1 MASAPTP
8 LDERV
13 VEATIHALE
22 IGAIH
27 LGRRLGLYEA
37 LASANGTTSTELAER
52 AGIAERYAREWLE
65 AQAVGGYIEVSN
77 ANADA
82 ADRRYALTDEQCAVF
97 VTPDDPAHVSSLADM
112 VAGASAVLD
121 DVAAAF
127 RDGTGVPYASYGTA
141 FRNGQGAIN
150 RPLATHDL
158 ASWLEAIPGVA
169 ARVTS
174 GEPVRIAD
182 VGMGQGWSTIAL
194 AVALPHATV
203 VGIDAD
209 PASVADA
216 RANAAQHGVDV
227 EFVEA
232 DATAIAEHG
241 PFDLAVMIEA
251 LHDFARPVEVLDAI
265 RAALAPGG
273 SLLVADENVAE
284 TFTAPGDELERIM
297 YGWSV
302 VHCLPA
308 CMAEQPSA
316 GIGTVIRPDTV
327 RKLGADAGFA
337 GVEDVDVDGG
347 FFRVYEL
354 RT

>member
-1 MASAPTP
+1 
-8 LDERV
+8 
-13 VEATIHALE
+13 
-22 IGAIH
+22 
-27 LGRRLGLYEA
+27 
-37 LASANGTTSTELAER
+37 
-52 AGIAERYAREWLE
+52 
-65 AQAVGGYIEVSN
+65 
-77 ANADA
+77 
-82 ADRRYALTDEQCAVF
+82 
-97 VTPDDPAHVSSLADM
+97 
-112 VAGASAVLD
+112 
-121 DVAAAF
+121 
-127 RDGTGVPYASYGTA
+127 
-141 FRNGQGAIN
+141 
-150 RPLATHDL
+150 
-158 ASWLEAIPGVA
+158 
-169 ARVTS
+169 
-174 GEPVRIAD
+174 
-182 VGMGQGWSTIAL
+182 
-194 AVALPHATV
+194 
-203 VGIDAD
+203 
-209 PASVADA
+209 
-216 RANAAQHGVDV
+216 
-227 EFVEA
+227 
-232 DATAIAEHG
+232 
-241 PFDLAVMIEA
+241 MIEA